1 MDKYFTLVA
10 VYGDGFVGRKD
21 VVKELV
27 SEITNPRSRIG
38 FCLHGRRRVGK
49 TSILKELEYEVSKNK
64 KIIVAYLSLYEL
76 ADLTLKTFTEQ
87 LSSAVLEA
95 FRIKGVIP
103 LEYTIETLAKSPKE
117 VISSALSKIRI
128 GTDLSEELRFFLEF
142 KKEKQENYTEVV
154 KRAFDLGEKLAAHSE
169 NKFVLILDEFPE
181 ILKIENG
188 LQIVKMFR
196 TLHEAQKNTVIII
209 SGSEKRTL
217 DAVAL
222 TEASP
227 FYKQLVPKKVH
238 PFSLEET
245 KEFLTKYGVK
255 LSEDET
261 KKLYDMTEGVPFYLQ
276 YIGRSVTILKNID
289 SAIDE
294 FLTEEG
300 NVFFSEEFEKL
311 SDKEKIIAIAIAKGA
326 VTPTEISKS
335 CGELVT
341 SVSRYMVTLQ
351 AKDVVEKT
359 DKATYILADRL
370 FSSWMKKK
378 YTA

>member
-1 MDKYFTLVA
+1 MDKYFTLVP

-21 VVKELV
+21 AIKDLV
-27 SEITNPRSRIG
+27 NEITDPRSKIG

-49 TSILKELEYEVSKNK
+49 TSILKELEYEVSKNN
-64 KIIVAYLSLYEL
+64 KIIVAYLSLYEM

-87 LSSAVLEA
+87 LAAAVLEA
-95 FRIKGVIP
+95 FRAKGVIP

-117 VISSALSKIRI
+117 VISSALSKLRI
-128 GTDLSEELRFFLEF
+128 GTGMSEELRFFLEF
-142 KKEKQENYTEVV
+142 RKEKLENYTEVV

-196 TLHEAQKNTVIII
+196 TLHEKQKNTVIII

-217 DAVAL
+217 EAVAL
-222 TEASP
+222 AEASP
-227 FYKQLVPKKVH
+227 FYKQLIPKKIH
-238 PFSLEET
+238 PFSFEEM
-245 KEFLTKYGVK
+245 KEFLTRYGVK
-255 LSEDET
+255 LAEADI
-261 KKLYDMTEGVPFYLQ
+261 KKLYEVTEGVPFYLQ
-276 YIGRSVTILKNID
+276 YIGRSVTKVKDMD
-289 SAIDE
+289 SAVNE
-294 FLTEEG
+294 FLKEEG

-326 VTPTEISKS
+326 VTPSEISKS
-335 CGELVT
+335 CGEAAT

-351 AKDVVEKT
+351 AKDVVNKT
-359 DKATYILADRL
+359 DKATYVLVDKL
-370 FSSWMKKK
+370 FSLWMKGK
-378 YTA
+378 YSQ